1 MQDNKDVKLISCSE
15 NRECDMEVTDV
26 AKVDLTKFVITYVR
40 PKDAE
45 LIMNNSLNSLT
56 VLSFSF
62 PKHWIEVRAIILIL

>member
-15 NRECDMEVTDV
+15 KKECDMEVTDV
-26 AKVDLTKFVITYVR
+26 AKVDLTKFITYVR